1 MPGNRISEKHL
12 ISVVVPIFREQDN
25 VSPLVDRLKKIFD
38 KLDLNWELIFA
49 MDPSPDET
57 EQRIIELINAGYPI
71 RLISFSRRIGKP
83 LSLLAGLDHV
93 TGDACVVIDA
103 DLQDPPELIE
113 KMVEEWKRG
122 FMVVAA
128 QRTSRKG
135 EDFLYLKS
143 AELFYWILNKFSEVQ
158 IPKNTGDFRLM
169 DARVVREICR
179 IRERHGFLR
188 GMNALVGFPTKIIP
202 FDRDPRMFG
211 KSQISLLGALNIAL
225 DGIVPFSRAPLRLI
239 FVLGIF
245 LAGVSILGSILWLIT
260 SSLTGLSPSSLLIA
274 VALLI
279 LFCCGICVTCMGIL
293 GEYLLRTYE
302 ETRQRPLY
310 IIDRIMESGSL
321 MKKLT

>member
-1 MPGNRISEKHL
+1 MPGNRISEKQL
-12 ISVVVPIFREQDN
+12 ISVVVPIYKEQDN
-25 VSPLVDRLKKIFD
+25 VRPLVDRLKKIFD

-57 EQRIIELINAGYPI
+57 EQRILGLIEAGYPI

-93 TGDACVVIDA
+93 TGAACVVIDA

-113 KMVEEWKRG
+113 KMIEEWRKG

-143 AELFYWILNKFSEVQ
+143 AELFYWILNKFSEVH

-188 GMNALVGFPTKIIP
+188 GMNALVGFSTKIIP
-202 FDRDPRMFG
+202 FDRDPRMSG

-245 LAGVSILGSILWLIT
+245 LAGVSILGSILWIIT
-260 SSLTGLSPSSLLIA
+260 SSLTGLSHSSLLIA

-279 LFCCGICVTCMGIL
+279 LLCCGICVTCMGIL

-310 IIDRIMESGSL
+310 IIDRIIESDSL
-321 MKKLT
+321 IKKLT